1 MPTIGV
7 HPLLQTLQGQHT
19 HMFAVK
25 PSPHSTTCPVANLGL
40 YVLPSDRMGINL
52 RNGYFFHATDH
63 HGCITDAPFLSSAAS
78 NRLKKY
84 LGQLKLDEGE
94 TVHSFRAGCS
104 IMLSLP
110 TPTLVGGVLLLRGT
124 TCGLILR
131 LTLLKH
137 WTCWSTIAALLLPQ
151 LPHLWTTLVHLFI
164 QAPTVTPFHWLLPLT
179 YLLRIFLSIVE
190 SRSLYIALLENWR
203 VIKCTKARSQA
214 ILGCENYFP
223 HS

>member
-7 HPLLQTLQGQHT
+7 HPPLQTLQGQHT

-52 RNGYFFHATDH
+52 RNGYFFRATDH

-104 IMLSLP
+104 IMLSLLGASDEVVAAHVGWWSLATARYYTRTDTMTNP
-110 TPTLVGGVLLLRGT
+110 PKTLDLLVDYRSASATPTAPSLDNLGASFRSSPNRNAFSL
-124 TCGLILR
+124 
-131 LTLLKH
+131 
-137 WTCWSTIAALLLPQ
+137 AFP
-151 LPHLWTTLVHLFI
+151 PHVS
-164 QAPTVTPFHWLLPLT
+164 P
-179 YLLRIFLSIVE
+179 
-190 SRSLYIALLENWR
+190 
-203 VIKCTKARSQA
+203 
-214 ILGCENYFP
+214 
-223 HS
+223 